1 MRTFTHSLQTD
12 GTFLFLTLNHMKAI
26 VRLGLIAVLLTIGGI
41 STSHAQVKLGFVD
54 TEVIIQ
60 QLPEFKDLQAKIQ
73 VIEKGY
79 VDTLQALE
87 KNYRSRVDSYQKQQA
102 MLTPDARAKE
112 EQDLQGLVTQ
122 YQQFQQ
128 ERLGPQGMLARQ
140 QAEMLEPIKGKI
152 RTAIDKVAKDEKI
165 TAVMDKAMLI
175 YFDQKY
181 DITFKVLDNLKRGNN

>member
-1 MRTFTHSLQTD
+1 
-12 GTFLFLTLNHMKAI
+12 MKAI

-41 STSHAQVKLGFVD
+41 STSYAQVKLGFVD

-60 QLPEFKDLQAKIQ
+60 QLPEFKDLQSRLQ

-87 KNYRSRVDSYQKQQA
+87 KNYRSRLESYQKQQS
-102 MLTPDARAKE
+102 MLNPDAKSRE
-112 EQDLQGLVTQ
+112 EQELQGLVAQ

-152 RTAIDKVAKDEKI
+152 RGAIDKVAKDEKM

-175 YFDQKY
+175 YFDTKY
-181 DITFKVLDNLKRGNN
+181 DITFKVLDNLKRGN